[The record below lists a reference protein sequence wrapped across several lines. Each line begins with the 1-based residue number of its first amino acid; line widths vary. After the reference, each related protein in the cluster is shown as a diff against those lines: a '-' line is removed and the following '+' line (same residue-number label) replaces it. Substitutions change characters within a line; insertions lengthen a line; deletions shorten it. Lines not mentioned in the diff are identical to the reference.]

1 MRGLLSRLVVVLFF
15 AGLFGGTSWAQISGS
30 IEGTVQDSSGA
41 AIPNVMVTV
50 TNVETGTARTV
61 TTDERGYYQVLSLQV
76 GQYQVSAEAQGFKK
90 ALRRGI
96 DLTVGQQAVIP
107 FSLEVGQ
114 VQEQVTVTAEVPVVD
129 TTTASTSGLV
139 EEKAVKDLPLN
150 GRSYDRLITLNPG
163 TSSVTTNLR
172 PTAANVSQG
181 YLFNVNGNRSNDNL
195 FTVNGIEFTGASR
208 IGAMPGGAS
217 GQLLGVDAVREFN
230 VESSTYGVE
239 YGKRL
244 GGQVNIVTQSGTNN
258 FHGTVF
264 EFLRND
270 MFDATDFFTNA
281 NPAGAKKP
289 AFRRNDFGGAAGG
302 PIRKDKTFIFGN
314 YEAYRQRLTQTNV
327 AIVPDNL
334 ARQGLLP
341 IGKDANGNPNG
352 SLVNV
357 GVAPG
362 IAPYFA
368 MYPVANGPELF
379 TNGLPTGVADSFN
392 SAGFPVREDYG
403 NVRVDQYFSEKDS
416 LSGAYTVDDGDKTTP
431 FADVFTASVLAIRQ
445 QVLSLQETHTFAAN
459 TINTIRFGFSRASF
473 FSDTTP
479 SIPFDPSLSIVP
491 GRPMGS
497 VSIGGGGGA
506 AQASSVSGFGNGD
519 VNSHEHRNLFTYMD
533 TVQTVKGK
541 HQLSFGVWLQRVQ
554 QNSAGVEATYGSVTF
569 ADLQHFLQGQATTL
583 TGGGL
588 GDVVGS
594 RQLETAF
601 YAQDTVRATN
611 TVTVTVGL
619 RYEPTNGWHEING
632 HAQNSVLGPNGL
644 LVQQQPSGPLEYEVT
659 GPTVMQNTSLKNFA
673 PRLGV
678 AWDIFGKGK
687 TVIHAG
693 FGTYYSELDDRNFRI
708 TAAYPFSVQ
717 GSFNSTTFPQQ
728 LPVLPAYSPLPAGS
742 LVPSGGWV
750 QNAKTPTVQEWSF
763 SIEQQLTHSTGIT
776 VGYVGSH
783 GYHLIDSSITN
794 PTHSVICPDPACASS
809 PTPLAAGT
817 QYFPSSSQ
825 GARLFP
831 LTGVAGF
838 WEDSG
843 HSRYNAL
850 QVDARQ
856 QVTKGVNFRANFT
869 WAKALDN
876 SAFPVGGYSGNCP
889 NTQSQAF
896 NPDADFGISCQDI
909 KFRFSFNGGYALP
922 IGQGRTF
929 FAGVGGVAGKLIS
942 GWQLTGIV
950 TWQTGLPFSPLDGF
964 NRSQDGNTGTPDRA
978 SYNPAFTGNLYPKTV
993 GEWFDPN
1000 AFILSPAGTYG
1011 NTARNILRGPSLADG
1026 DVSLSKDTRFGERYN
1041 LTFRAEFFNI
1051 LNHANFGLPNYSL
1064 FNSNGTRT
1072 GSGGVITT
1080 LLTDPREIQFGLKLG
1095 F

>member
-1 MRGLLSRLVVVLFF
+1 MRGLVSRVVVVLFF
-15 AGLFGGTSWAQISGS
+15 FGFFGAISWAQTTAS
-30 IEGTVQDSSGA
+30 IAGTVQDTSGA
-41 AIPNVMVTV
+41 VIPQVTVTV
-50 TNVETGTARTV
+50 TNVETGAARTV
-61 TTDERGYYQVLSLQV
+61 TTDDRGYYQMLSLQV
-76 GQYQVSAEAQGFKK
+76 GQYEISAEAPGFKK
-90 ALRRGI
+90 VLRKGI

-107 FSLEVGQ
+107 LSLEVGQ
-114 VQEQVTVTAEVPVVD
+114 VQQQVTVTAEVPVVD

-163 TSSVTTNLR
+163 TSVVTTNLR

-195 FTVNGIEFTGASR
+195 FMVNGIEFTGASR

-230 VESSTYGVE
+230 VESTTYGAE

-244 GGQVNIVTQSGTNN
+244 GGQVNIVTQSGSNQ
-258 FHGTVF
+258 FHGSVF

-281 NPAGAKKP
+281 AGATKP

-314 YEAYRQRLTQTNV
+314 YEAYRQRLTQTNL
-327 AIVPDNL
+327 AIVPDNN

-341 IGKDANGNPNG
+341 IGPGG

-357 GVAPG
+357 GLAPG

-368 MYPVANGPELF
+368 MYPLANGPELLA
-379 TNGLPTGVADSFN
+379 NGLPTGVAKSFN

-403 NVRVDQYFSEKDS
+403 NLRVDQNFSDKDS
-416 LSGAYTVDDGDKTTP
+416 LSAAYTVDDGDKTTP
-431 FADVFTASVLAIRQ
+431 FADVFSGSVLAIRQ

-459 TINTIRFGFSRASF
+459 TINTARFGFSRASF

-479 SIPFDPSLSIVP
+479 QIPFDPNLSIVP

-497 VSIGGGGGA
+497 VTIGGGGGA
-506 AQASSVSGFGNGD
+506 AQASSVSVFGNGD

-533 TVQTVKGK
+533 SVQTLKGR
-541 HQLSFGVWLQRVQ
+541 HQFNFGVWLQRVQ

-569 ADLQHFLQGQATTL
+569 NDLQSFLKGQASTL

-601 YAQDTVRATN
+601 YAQDTIRATN
-611 TVTVTVGL
+611 TLTVTLGL

-632 HAQNSVLGPNGL
+632 HGQTSVLGPDGL
-644 LVQQQPSGPLEYEVT
+644 LVQTQPSTLGGGVQNPLQYEIT
-659 GPTVMQNTSLKNFA
+659 GPTVMQNTSLRNIA
-673 PRLGV
+673 PRLGL
-678 AWDIFGKGK
+678 AWDILGKGK
-687 TVIHAG
+687 TVVHAG

-717 GSFNSTTFPQQ
+717 GSFNNTTFPQQ
-728 LPVLPAYSPLPAGS
+728 LPVLPAYSPLPANS
-742 LVPSGGWV
+742 LLPSGGWV
-750 QNAKTPTVQEWSF
+750 PTARTPTVQQWSF
-763 SIEQQLTHSTGIT
+763 SIQQQITRSTGIT
-776 VGYVGSH
+776 VAYVGSH
-783 GYHLIDSSITN
+783 GYHLIDNSITN
-794 PTHSVICPDPACASS
+794 PTHSVICPAPACAAS
-809 PTPLAAGT
+809 PVPIPDGT
-817 QYFPSSSQ
+817 KYFPSGSASQ
-825 GARLFP
+825 RLFP
-831 LTGVAGF
+831 LTGTAAL
-838 WEDSG
+838 WQDSG
-843 HSRYNAL
+843 HSSYNAL

-856 QVTKGVNFRANFT
+856 QLAKGVNFRTNFT

-876 SAFPVGGYSGNCP
+876 SSFPVGGYSGNCP

-896 NPDADFGISCQDI
+896 NPDADYGISCQDI
-909 KFRFSFNGGYALP
+909 KYRFSFNGGYALP
-922 IGQGRTF
+922 IGQGRALF
-929 FAGVGGVAGKLIS
+929 SGVKGVPGKLIS
-942 GWQLTGIV
+942 GWELNGIV
-950 TWQTGLPFSPLDGF
+950 TWQSGLPFSPLDGF
-964 NRSQDGNTGTPDRA
+964 NNSRDGDTATPDRA
-978 SYNPAFTGNLYPKTV
+978 SWDPTFTGSLYPKTV
-993 GEWFDPN
+993 DEWFNPN
-1000 AFILSPAGTYG
+1000 AFKLSPAGTYG
-1011 NTARNILRGPSLADG
+1011 NVARNVLRGPALADG
-1026 DVSLSKDTRFGERYN
+1026 DVSVSKETKVSERFN

-1051 LNHANFGLPNYSL
+1051 LNHANFGLPNYTL
-1064 FNSNGTRT
+1064 FTSSGGRT

-1080 LLTDPREIQFGLKLG
+1080 LLTDPREIQLGLKLG
-1095 F
+1095 W